1 MREQFREHATV
12 LVDHSLQ
19 VDAGDDV
26 LVQAPFVAEPL
37 VLALAEVLGERNA
50 SLHVFALSDRL
61 REPYLGALEA
71 KSVPDPSHTRAA
83 FEEADGIIVVQGSAN
98 TAELNEVA
106 PEIKASYTEALEP
119 VRAVM
124 LNGDWV
130 VTQYPAPGDAQAAKM
145 STSAYRE
152 FVHRSV
158 TLDWEKQEEFQQP
171 MVDRLDA
178 ASDVRVTS
186 DGTDL
191 RFSVDGM
198 CVGEGFEP
206 GRVNLPDGE
215 VGTAP
220 VPDSVEG
227 EVLFDLPVQVQ
238 GTTVE
243 DVHLSF
249 EEGEVVE
256 WSAERGEEAL
266 EGVLSTDGGARRL
279 GEFGIGMNRSIERTT
294 QNTLLDEKMGDTV
307 HFALG
312 KALPETVGPDRDGN
326 ESAVHEDLLVDMREQ
341 GTIELDGEV
350 VYRSGK
356 FVWEE
361 EFESGLWEME
371 FEN

>member
-19 VDAGDDV
+19 VDAGDDI

-61 REPYLGALEA
+61 REPYLDGLETA
-71 KSVPDPSHTRAA
+71 SVPEPTHTLAA
-83 FEEADGIIVVQGSAN
+83 FEEADGVIVVQGSAN
-98 TAELNEVA
+98 VAELNGTA
-106 PEIKASYTEALEP
+106 PEITASYGEALAP
-119 VRAVM
+119 VRDAM
-124 LNGDWV
+124 LDGDWV
-130 VTQYPAPGDAQAAKM
+130 VTQYPAPGDAQAAEM
-145 STSAYRE
+145 STRAYRE

-158 TLDWEKQEEFQQP
+158 TLDWEKQKEFQQP

-178 ASDVRVTS
+178 ASGVRVTS

-198 CVGEGFEP
+198 RVGEGFEP

-220 VPDSVEG
+220 VPHSVEG
-227 EVLFDLPVQVQ
+227 EVLFNLPVQVQ

-243 DVHLSF
+243 NARLSF

-256 WSAERGEEAL
+256 WSAERGEGAL
-266 EGVLSTDGGARRL
+266 EGVLSTDDGARRL
-279 GEFGIGMNRSIERTT
+279 GEFGIGMNRAIERPT
-294 QNTLLDEKMGDTV
+294 QNTLLDEKMGNTV

-312 KALPETVGPDRDGN
+312 KALPETVGPDRAGN
-326 ESAVHEDLLVDMREQ
+326 ESAVHEDLLVDMRRQ
-341 GTIELDGEV
+341 GTIELDGEL
-350 VYRSGK
+350 VYRNGA
-356 FVWEE
+356 FVWEA
-361 EFESGLWEME
+361 EFES
-371 FEN
+371 

>member
-1 MREQFREHATV
+1 MGRQFREHATV
-12 LVDHSLQ
+12 LTDHSLQ

-50 SLHVFALSDRL
+50 SLHVFALSDRI
-61 REPYLGALEA
+61 REPYLNGLGAA
-71 KSVPDPSHTRAA
+71 SVPDPSHTLAA
-83 FEEADGIIVVQGSAN
+83 FEEADGVIVIQGSAN
-98 TAELNEVA
+98 TAELHETA
-106 PEIKASYTEALEP
+106 PEIKASYGEALAP
-119 VRAVM
+119 VRAAM
-124 LNGDWV
+124 LEDDWV
-130 VTQYPAPGDAQAAKM
+130 VTQYPAPGDAQAAEM
-145 STSAYRE
+145 STNAFRE

-158 TLDWEKQEEFQQP
+158 TLDWDDQHEFQQP

-198 CVGEGFEP
+198 CVGEGLEP

-243 DVHLSF
+243 NARLSF
-249 EEGEVVE
+249 TDGEVTE
-256 WSAERGEEAL
+256 FSAERGEDAL

-279 GEFGIGMNRSIERTT
+279 GEFGIGMNRSIDRTT
-294 QNTLLDEKMGDTV
+294 RKTLLDEKMGDTV

-312 KALPETVGPDRDGN
+312 KALPETVGSDREGN
-326 ESAVHEDLLVDMREQ
+326 ESAVHEDLLVDMRER
-341 GTIELDGEV
+341 GTIELDGDV
-350 VYRSGK
+350 VYRNGA

-361 EFESGLWEME
+361 AFES
-371 FEN
+371 